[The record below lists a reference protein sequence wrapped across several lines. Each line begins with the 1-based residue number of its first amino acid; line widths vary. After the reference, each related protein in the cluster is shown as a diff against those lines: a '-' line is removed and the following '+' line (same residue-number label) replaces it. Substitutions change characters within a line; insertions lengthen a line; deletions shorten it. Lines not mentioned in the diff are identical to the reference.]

1 MVSSLINPLL
11 DLVLEAAL
19 GYARAIGTSLMDE
32 LASLNERFDSSV
44 VDVKMEDLDRRIVA
58 LVDKGIR
65 DRETVRMMGVETRER
80 SERWNERNV
89 LETQHL
95 EREIE
100 SLRTQLSD
108 ERRARWDL
116 ARSHAEL
123 RTLTNGLVQTV
134 GNLTDNLARLTCWVS
149 NGLPRARPLVDSAR
163 MAAEP
168 IHMLI
173 EHEGRLVEIGE
184 VDRAEDEIVPDS
196 TRGSPARD
204 FLAEEEE
211 QAQEAR
217 WNNELTF
224 HAEVEAARADPA
236 PEYEG
241 APEYQDPPLYD

>member
-1 MVSSLINPLL
+1 MI
-11 DLVLEAAL
+11 
-19 GYARAIGTSLMDE
+19 
-32 LASLNERFDSSV
+32 
-44 VDVKMEDLDRRIVA
+44 
-58 LVDKGIR
+58 
-65 DRETVRMMGVETRER
+65 
-80 SERWNERNV
+80 
-89 LETQHL
+89 
-95 EREIE
+95 
-100 SLRTQLSD
+100 
-108 ERRARWDL
+108 
-116 ARSHAEL
+116 
-123 RTLTNGLVQTV
+123 
-134 GNLTDNLARLTCWVS
+134 
-149 NGLPRARPLVDSAR
+149 DSAR

-196 TRGSPARD
+196 TRGSPVRD

-241 APEYQDPPLYD
+241 APEYQDPPVYD

>member
-1 MVSSLINPLL
+1 ML
-11 DLVLEAAL
+11 DLVLEVAL

-32 LASLNERFDSSV
+32 FASLNERCDLSV
-44 VDVKMEDLDRRIVA
+44 VDVKMEDLNRRIVA
-58 LVDKGIR
+58 LVDEGIR
-65 DRETVRMMGVETRER
+65 DCEAVRMMGVEER
-80 SERWNERNV
+80 VRSQRWNERAV
-89 LETQHL
+89 LETRRL
-95 EREIE
+95 EGEIE

-108 ERRARWDL
+108 KRRARRDL

-134 GNLTDNLARLTCWVS
+134 GDLRDDLARLTCRVS
-149 NGLPRARPLVDSAR
+149 DGLPRARPLVDSAR

-173 EHEGRLVEIGE
+173 EHKGCLVEIRE

-204 FLAEEEE
+204 FLAKEEE

-224 HAEVEAARADPA
+224 HAEVEAA
-236 PEYEG
+236 
-241 APEYQDPPLYD
+241 

>member
-1 MVSSLINPLL
+1 ML

-32 LASLNERFDSSV
+32 LASLNERFDSSI

-58 LVDKGIR
+58 LTDEGVRDHEAVGMMR
-65 DRETVRMMGVETRER
+65 VEDRERN
-80 SERWNERNV
+80 ERWTKRLV
-89 LETQHL
+89 LETRRL
-95 EREIE
+95 NGELE

-108 ERRARWDL
+108 ERRARRDL
-116 ARSHAEL
+116 ARSHAGL

-134 GNLTDNLARLTCWVS
+134 GDLRDDLARLMRQVS
-149 NGLPRARPLVDSAR
+149 NSLPRARPLVDSAR
-163 MAAEP
+163 MVAEP

-173 EHEGRLVEIGE
+173 EHEGKLVEIGE

-196 TRGSPARD
+196 THGSPARD

-217 WNNELTF
+217 WNNKLTF
-224 HAEVEAARADPA
+224 HAEVEAAQADPA

>member
-1 MVSSLINPLL
+1 ML

-19 GYARAIGTSLMDE
+19 GYAGAIGTSLMDE
-32 LASLNERFDSSV
+32 LASLNERCDLSV
-44 VDVKMEDLDRRIVA
+44 VDVKMEDLDRRIIA
-58 LVDKGIR
+58 LTDKGIR
-65 DRETVRMMGVETRER
+65 DREDVRMMRVEERER
-80 SERWNERNV
+80 IERWTERSV
-89 LETQHL
+89 LETRCL
-95 EREIE
+95 NGELE
-100 SLRTQLSD
+100 SLRTQLLD
-108 ERRARWDL
+108 ERRARREL
-116 ARSHAEL
+116 ARSHAGL

-134 GNLTDNLARLTCWVS
+134 GELRDDLARLTRWVS

-184 VDRAEDEIVPDS
+184 VDRAEDEIVLDS

-204 FLAEEEE
+204 FLAKEEE

-241 APEYQDPPLYD
+241 APNYQDPPLYD

>member
-1 MVSSLINPLL
+1 
-11 DLVLEAAL
+11 
-19 GYARAIGTSLMDE
+19 MDE

-58 LVDKGIR
+58 LVDEGIR
-65 DRETVRMMGVETRER
+65 DRETVRMMGVEERER
-80 SERWNERNV
+80 SQRWNERAV
-89 LETQHL
+89 LETRRL
-95 EREIE
+95 KGEIE

-134 GNLTDNLARLTCWVS
+134 GDLRGDLARLTRWVS

-168 IHMLI
+168 IHMLF

-184 VDRAEDEIVPDS
+184 VDQAEDEIVLDS
-196 TRGSPARD
+196 TRGSPVRD
-204 FLAEEEE
+204 FLAEEGE

-236 PEYEG
+236 PEYEN
-241 APEYQDPPLYD
+241 APGYQDSPLYD